1 MRSCALMRHY
11 QPFLAVIPLYEADY
25 PRVTHPSAA
34 QSPFCPKTSRRFARL
49 ACVRHAASVHPEP
62 GSNSQIKVFVQDQ
75 NQAWLNFYPV
85 YLLLGCSLRTI
96 LFSNCSR
103 ICHCSV
109 IKVLFA
115 FLWFCFALLRQ
126 LLYFT
131 TSFCVCQALFS
142 TFFETVFSEPVSS
155 AGPPER
161 GLCEVWKALKL
172 FELFV

>member
-96 LFSNCSR
+96 LFR
-103 ICHCSV
+103 IVQGYVTVQLSKCCLLFCDSV
-109 IKVLFA
+109 
-115 FLWFCFALLRQ
+115 LLS
-126 LLYFT
+126 YD
-131 TSFCVCQALFS
+131 SFYTLS
-142 TFFETVFSEPVSS
+142 H
-155 AGPPER
+155 
-161 GLCEVWKALKL
+161 
-172 FELFV
+172 LFVSVKRFFQLFLKPFFQNLYPLPDRLKGVCVKFEKL

>member
-1 MRSCALMRHY
+1 MRSCALMRHE

-96 LFSNCSR
+96 LFR
-103 ICHCSV
+103 IVQGYVTVQLSKCCLLFCDSV
-109 IKVLFA
+109 LLSCDSFYTLSHLFVSVKR
-115 FLWFCFALLRQ
+115 FFQ
-126 LLYFT
+126 
-131 TSFCVCQALFS
+131 LFS
-142 TFFETVFSEPVSS
+142 KPFFQNLYPL
-155 AGPPER
+155 PDR
-161 GLCEVWKALKL
+161 LKGVCVK
-172 FELFV
+172 FEKL

>member
-1 MRSCALMRHY
+1 MKRFSK

-96 LFSNCSR
+96 LFR
-103 ICHCSV
+103 IVQGYVTVQLSKCCLLFCDSV
-109 IKVLFA
+109 SLSCDSFYTLSHLFVSVKR
-115 FLWFCFALLRQ
+115 FFQ
-126 LLYFT
+126 
-131 TSFCVCQALFS
+131 LFS
-142 TFFETVFSEPVSS
+142 KPFFQNLYPL
-155 AGPPER
+155 PDR
-161 GLCEVWKALKL
+161 LKGVCVK
-172 FELFV
+172 FEKL

>member
-96 LFSNCSR
+96 LFR
-103 ICHCSV
+103 IVQGYVTVQLSKCCLLFCDSV
-109 IKVLFA
+109 LLSCDSFYTLSHLF
-115 FLWFCFALLRQ
+115 
-126 LLYFT
+126 
-131 TSFCVCQALFS
+131 
-142 TFFETVFSEPVSS
+142 VS
-155 AGPPER
+155 
-161 GLCEVWKALKL
+161 VKL
-172 FELFV
+172 FFQLFLKPFFQNLYPLPDRLIGVCVKFEKL

>member
-96 LFSNCSR
+96 LFR
-103 ICHCSV
+103 IVQGYVTVQLSKCCLLFCDSV
-109 IKVLFA
+109 
-115 FLWFCFALLRQ
+115 LLSCD
-126 LLYFT
+126 
-131 TSFCVCQALFS
+131 SFYTLS
-142 TFFETVFSEPVSS
+142 H
-155 AGPPER
+155 
-161 GLCEVWKALKL
+161 
-172 FELFV
+172 LFVSVKRFFQLFLKPFFQNLYPLPDRLKGVCVKFEKL

>member
-34 QSPFCPKTSRRFARL
+34 QSPFCPKTSRRVARL

-62 GSNSQIKVFVQDQ
+62 GSNSQITVFVQDQ

-96 LFSNCSR
+96 LFR
-103 ICHCSV
+103 IVQGYVTVQLSKCCLLFCDSV
-109 IKVLFA
+109 LLSCDSFYTLPHLFVSVKR
-115 FLWFCFALLRQ
+115 FFQ
-126 LLYFT
+126 
-131 TSFCVCQALFS
+131 LFS
-142 TFFETVFSEPVSS
+142 KPFFQNLYPL
-155 AGPPER
+155 PDR
-161 GLCEVWKALKL
+161 LKGVCVK
-172 FELFV
+172 FEKL

>member
-96 LFSNCSR
+96 LFR
-103 ICHCSV
+103 IVQGYVTVQLSKCCLLFCDSV
-109 IKVLFA
+109 LLSCDSFYTLSHLFVSVKH
-115 FLWFCFALLRQ
+115 FFQ
-126 LLYFT
+126 L
-131 TSFCVCQALFS
+131 
-142 TFFETVFSEPVSS
+142 FFETVFSEPVSS

-161 GLCEVWKALKL
+161 GLCEV
-172 FELFV
+172 